1 MGYGNKI
8 YQAAA
13 QELERRK
20 RQAEDTA
27 EKGRERFYAQCPRA
41 KQIRE
46 EMAQNAAG
54 AAKAVLSGSD
64 TRAEITRMK
73 DRGLAL
79 KAEYNQLL
87 AEHHLTEADVTPQY
101 QCFLCRD
108 TGFVDG
114 RMCSCFKNL
123 QRRMAYERLSMS
135 VPLENS
141 TFENFSLEY
150 YQEDEHTYKQMEKVF
165 HACKNYA
172 DKFRADSPS
181 LLFKGGTGLGKTH
194 LSLAIAGKAIEK
206 GFGVV
211 YGSAQSFAVALERER
226 FDRDLP
232 EDGGTDVQLAE
243 CDLLILDDLGTEF
256 PSAYVNAA
264 LYNIINTR
272 MMAGRPTIISTNLS
286 LKELEQRY
294 SQRFA
299 SRVTGYYGK
308 LEFLGKDVRVQKR
321 LRRTKKNASESDS

>member
-1 MGYGNKI
+1 M
-8 YQAAA
+8 
-13 QELERRK
+13 
-20 RQAEDTA
+20 
-27 EKGRERFYAQCPRA
+27 
-41 KQIRE
+41 
-46 EMAQNAAG
+46 
-54 AAKAVLSGSD
+54 
-64 TRAEITRMK
+64 
-73 DRGLAL
+73 
-79 KAEYNQLL
+79 
-87 AEHHLTEADVTPQY
+87 TPQY
-101 QCFLCRD
+101 QCSLCRD

-114 RMCSCFKNL
+114 RICSCFKNL

-141 TFENFSLEY
+141 TFEGFSLEY
-150 YQEDEHTYKQMEKVF
+150 YQEDERTYKQMEKVF
-165 HACKNYA
+165 YACKNYA

-232 EDGGTDVQLAE
+232 EDGGTDAQLAE

-321 LRRTKKNASESDS
+321 LRRTKKSASESDS

>member
-1 MGYGNKI
+1 MGYGRKI
-8 YQAAA
+8 YEAAC
-13 QELERRK
+13 QELEQRK
-20 RQAEDTA
+20 RQAEEQA
-27 EKGRERFYAQCPRA
+27 SQNRERFYNDCPRA
-41 KQIRE
+41 REIRE

-54 AAKAVLSGSD
+54 AARAVLSGGD
-64 TRAEITRMK
+64 VRAELTRMK
-73 DRGLAL
+73 DKGLAL
-79 KAEYNQLL
+79 KEEYNQLL
-87 AEHHLTEADVTPQY
+87 AARHLTEADVTPQY
-101 QCFLCRD
+101 HCLLCRD

-114 RMCSCFKNL
+114 KMCACLKNL
-123 QRRMAYERLSMS
+123 QRQMAYEKLSMS
-135 VPLENS
+135 VPLEHCA
-141 TFENFSLEY
+141 FENFSLDY
-150 YQEDEHTYKQMEKVF
+150 YKEDERDYKQMEKVLN
-165 HACKNYA
+165 ACKSYA
-172 DKFRADSPS
+172 EKFRADSPS

-206 GFGVV
+206 GFGVI

-226 FDRDLP
+226 FDREIP
-232 EDGGTDVQLAE
+232 EDGTTDAQLSQ

-264 LYNIINTR
+264 LYNILNTR
-272 MMAGRPTIISTNLS
+272 MMADRPTIISTNLS

-321 LRRTKKNASESDS
+321 RQKAQRNA